1 MMKVALSRLAGLF
14 ATPLAPADYL
24 ALVRPLA
31 LAGRARVEAVHAE
44 APDVRTLVLRPHRGW
59 GPHRAGQ
66 HVRVGVVVDG
76 RVATRTFSV
85 ASAEGGRTLAITVK
99 AQGRVSRAL
108 VDAVEVGTILALGP
122 PEGDFTLPAGRPL
135 FLTAGSGITPVMSM
149 LRTLAARGPL
159 PDIAHVHHARGPAIF
174 GQELRALAAAHPAY
188 RLMLVDTAVDPR
200 RLTMARLA
208 ALVPDH
214 AAREAYACGP
224 SRLFAD
230 LDLPLRREY
239 FGAVLA
245 PPVEGAPGPG
255 GFTPTPGI
263 VKFGK
268 TAVAS
273 DGSAPLL
280 HVAEAAGLAPKHGCR
295 MGICHT
301 CDATLTAGCVR
312 DLRTNTR
319 ITEPGARVQI
329 CVCAASGDVELTL
342 EGDLP

>member
-1 MMKVALSRLAGLF
+1 MNRVASLLSRFAGLV
-14 ATPLAPADYL
+14 ATPLVPADYL

-31 LAGRARVEAVHAE
+31 LAGRARVEAVHPE
-44 APDVRTLVLRPHRGW
+44 AAGVRTLVLRPHRGW

-108 VDAVEVGTILALGP
+108 VETVEVGTILALGP
-122 PEGDFTLPAGRPL
+122 PQGDFTLPAGRPL

-159 PDIAHVHHARGPAIF
+159 PDIAHVHHARGAAIF
-174 GQELRALAAAHPAY
+174 DAELRALAAAHPGY
-188 RLMLVDTAVDPR
+188 RLALVDTAVDPR

-214 AAREAYACGP
+214 AVREGYACGP
-224 SRLFAD
+224 ARLFAD
-230 LDLPLRREY
+230 LDLPLRREH
-239 FGAVLA
+239 FGAALA
-245 PPVEGAPGPG
+245 PVLDAS
-255 GFTPTPGI
+255 PGI

-268 TAVAS
+268 TAVPS
-273 DGSAPLL
+273 DGQTPLL
-280 HVAEAAGLAPKHGCR
+280 QVAEAAGLAPKHGCR

-301 CDATLTAGCVR
+301 CDATLTTGCVR

-342 EGDLP
+342 EGDPA